1 MRYFNPVC
9 HILFMPRR
17 KKKENSIYD
26 KYREIL
32 EAPKLSDEEIDKM
45 RTHVRLMALAIT
57 EHVTKSKIN
66 QIY

>member
-1 MRYFNPVC
+1 MS
-9 HILFMPRR
+9 RR
-17 KKKENSIYD
+17 KKKENSIYN

-32 EAPKLSDEEIDKM
+32 EAPKLSDNEIDKM

-57 EHVTKSKIN
+57 EHVAKSRAN

>member
-1 MRYFNPVC
+1 
-9 HILFMPRR
+9 MPKR
-17 KKKENSIYD
+17 KKQENLIYD

-32 EAPKLSDEEIDKM
+32 EAPKLSEDEIDKM

-57 EHVTKSKIN
+57 EHVTKSEVN